1 MGRTSIGDLDHM
13 RGFLASLFL
22 VLVALGAGAVGYNI
36 GVSQAVT
43 AAAGS
48 AGATVVYAGGWHL
61 GGLLLLPL
69 AFLLVPLFFMTF
81 FGFLAFAFGPRRRF
95 GHGGWGGHGHWA
107 GAEGGHGPAG
117 FGPMGG
123 GFGPGHGFDRR
134 REWVAEAHRRL
145 HEEEA
150 RTASAPSSAGSAST
164 PSDGPTAG

>member
-1 MGRTSIGDLDHM
+1 MGRTSIGDHNHM

-22 VLVALGAGAVGYNI
+22 GLVALGAAAVGYNI

-43 AAAGS
+43 TTAAAS
-48 AGATVVYAGGWHL
+48 GATVVYAGGWHL
-61 GGLLLLPL
+61 GGLLLLPI
-69 AFLLVPLFFMTF
+69 AFFLVPLFFMTF

-95 GHGGWGGHGHWA
+95 GHGGWGGHGGWD
-107 GAEGGHGPAG
+107 GREGGHGPSG

-123 GFGPGHGFDRR
+123 GHGFDRR

-150 RTASAPSSAGSAST
+150 RTASASSSTGTAST
-164 PSDGPTAG
+164 PSDGPTAA